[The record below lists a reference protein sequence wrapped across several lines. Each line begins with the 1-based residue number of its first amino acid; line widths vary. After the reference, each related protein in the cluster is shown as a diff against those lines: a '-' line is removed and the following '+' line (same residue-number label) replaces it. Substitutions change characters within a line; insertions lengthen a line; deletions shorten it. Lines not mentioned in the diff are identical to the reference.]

1 MQVDDESMYFEFN
14 QASIALMYQS
24 VGFYLDKWPGGPD
37 PSEQEALHKLKTL
50 FASALMEYSY
60 NSPDYTS

>member
-1 MQVDDESMYFEFN
+1 MKVDDASMYFEFN
-14 QASIALMYQS
+14 QPSIALMYKS
-24 VGFYLDKWPGGPD
+24 VSHYLDKWPGGTD

-60 NSPDYTS
+60 NSPD

>member
-1 MQVDDESMYFEFN
+1 MYFEFN
-14 QASIALMYQS
+14 QPSIALMYQS
-24 VGFYLDKWPGGPD
+24 VAFYLEKWPGGPD

-60 NSPDYTS
+60 NSPD

>member
-14 QASIALMYQS
+14 QPSIALMYQS
-24 VGFYLDKWPGGPD
+24 VAFYLEKWPGGPD

-60 NSPDYTS
+60 HKPD

>member
-1 MQVDDESMYFEFN
+1 MQGDDSTMYFEFN
-14 QASIALMYQS
+14 KPSIALMFKS
-24 VGFYLDKWPGGPD
+24 VSFYLEKWPGGPD

-60 NSPDYTS
+60 NSPD